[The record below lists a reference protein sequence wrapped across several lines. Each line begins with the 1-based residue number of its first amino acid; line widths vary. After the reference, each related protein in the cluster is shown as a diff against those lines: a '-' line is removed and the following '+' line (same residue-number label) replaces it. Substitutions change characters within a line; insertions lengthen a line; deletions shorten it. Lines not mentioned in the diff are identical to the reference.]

1 MAGLASLMP
10 CEVDGPRG
18 DLGHRVPAVVPVLSE
33 AFWNQEAADDQE
45 HEDAHDK
52 NRCQAEK
59 VSGIFES
66 MHSGARARPCVPE
79 TRPLPS
85 G

>member
-1 MAGLASLMP
+1 MP
-10 CEVDGPRG
+10 SEVDGPRG
-18 DLGHRVPAVVPVLSE
+18 DFGHRVPAVVPVLSE

-45 HEDAHDK
+45 HEDARGK
-52 NRCQAEK
+52 NCCQTEQ
-59 VSGIFES
+59 VSGILEDV
-66 MHSGARARPCVPE
+66 HSNARARPCAPE